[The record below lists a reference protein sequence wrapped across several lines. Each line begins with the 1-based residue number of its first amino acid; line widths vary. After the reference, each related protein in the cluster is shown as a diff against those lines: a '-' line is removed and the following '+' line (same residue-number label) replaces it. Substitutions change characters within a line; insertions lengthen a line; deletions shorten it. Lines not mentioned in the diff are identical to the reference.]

1 MNRIKQPHPAPHTT
15 SAIKCLPQSA
25 ARAQTTQ
32 VTQTAQTP
40 STQHWLSPAMAI
52 WIQDEDTPV
61 RVVSS

>member
-1 MNRIKQPHPAPHTT
+1 MNRTKQPHPAPHTA

-25 ARAQTTQ
+25 ARAQATQ
-32 VTQTAQTP
+32 VAQTAQTP

-61 RVVSS
+61 RAVSS